1 MESDT
6 NTLPASL
13 MAETTRNTTM
23 AMAMKNPSTIKAIVC
38 VGGGQTSQRA
48 KPLRLLVALQVWQ
61 SRDWLRKAKW
71 VAQLVVVLLV
81 VNPLVPRS
89 FPFPSKY
96 WPLSSGFGAPKHAG
110 G

>member
-23 AMAMKNPSTIKAIVC
+23 AMAMKNPSTINAIVC
-38 VGGGQTSQRA
+38 AGGGQMSQRA
-48 KPLRLLVALQVWQ
+48 KPLRLLVALHVWQ

-81 VNPLVPRS
+81 VNPLVP
-89 FPFPSKY
+89 
-96 WPLSSGFGAPKHAG
+96 
-110 G
+110 